1 MPFGTQ
7 NQYLHHL
14 SGSSVSSLSW
24 LGWDHD
30 SCGHSEV
37 WAGIS
42 SLNILISDLP
52 LSCLL
57 TDGGVAIEIQVP
69 HDPGS
74 RVCFGPLLMK
84 QDFLREVVTGWVTR
98 GGRGC
103 PRSKPSVCPR
113 RSTVCWSWAHR
124 ACGSWCR
131 ARSTPSSFMWR

>member
-37 WAGIS
+37 WTGIS
-42 SLNILISDLP
+42 SLNIPISDLP

-57 TDGGVAIEIQVP
+57 TDGGVAVEIQVP

-74 RVCFGPLLMK
+74 PVCFGPLLMK
-84 QDFLREVVTGWVTR
+84 QDFLR
-98 GGRGC
+98 GGDDRVGQC
-103 PRSKPSVCPR
+103 VWGVSQE
-113 RSTVCWSWAHR
+113 
-124 ACGSWCR
+124 
-131 ARSTPSSFMWR
+131 